1 MNKVLSMLLVF
12 VLSLAFGPGA
22 EALSAIELP
31 DSLDSAEMIEI
42 TFWAASDIH
51 TNQNNIYT
59 PCVHQ
64 DPETRQRLSQ
74 NCVWVSPE
82 EVQVSSGLPHGQG
95 LWAQQTWV
103 WHKPSWRRSPLIPPE
118 SHRNLHRT
126 GRQTLG
132 GHNRTLCAPEPVRK
146 EQ

>member
-1 MNKVLSMLLVF
+1 MDPTKKDTPHQKAREKLQKDGLR
-12 VLSLAFGPGA
+12 G
-22 EALSAIELP
+22 
-31 DSLDSAEMIEI
+31 EI
-42 TFWAASDIH
+42 TFRIKPH
-51 TNQNNIYT
+51 THQRHSEGSNT

-132 GHNRTLCAPEPVRK
+132 GHKVNLVHTRTQDKGSVTPRELTQTCP
-146 EQ
+146 